1 MAPKAERV
9 DQISIFLKNRAGVVA
24 DLCTALTEQHI
35 NIRALTV
42 MDTVDVGT
50 LRMVVDDVELAKT
63 ALSNTGAT
71 YRISPDLALAIA
83 SAPGAFARVA
93 RTMAKAGVNIEYVY
107 ASAIGGGDRSLGIFR
122 VNNVE
127 KAMTLTYS

>member
-9 DQISIFLKNRAGVVA
+9 EQISIFLKNRAGVVA

-63 ALSNTGAT
+63 ALGNTGAA
-71 YRISPDLALAIA
+71 YIIVPVVALAIEN
-83 SAPGAFARVA
+83 APGAFARVA
-93 RTMAKAGVNIEYVY
+93 RTMAQAGVNIEYVY
-107 ASAIGGGDRSLGIFR
+107 ASAIGGSERSLGIFR

-127 KAMTLTYS
+127 KALSLTYA